1 MARKPNPALQEKL
14 AAFKRDQILQA
25 ARAVFAEKG
34 FHRSTIKDVATRA
47 GVADGTVYNYFENKT
62 ALILGLLDHFNQSD
76 QRETDFKGIEEIG
89 LEAFVR
95 QYTHQRFELLGS
107 EGLSLFQA
115 ILPEILSNEDLR
127 TLYRERIVA
136 PTFAAADRMIAPAIA
151 SDQISQNDAQLV
163 LRLEAAMFVGLMVL
177 RIIGDDYLEAN
188 WDKLPDTISDL
199 MLKAF
204 GLTGEPS

>member
-1 MARKPNPALQEKL
+1 MARKPNPELQEKL
-14 AAFKRDQILQA
+14 IAVKRDQILQA

-34 FHRSTIKDVATRA
+34 FHRSTIKDVAARA

-62 ALILGLLDHFNQSD
+62 ALILGLLDHFNQSER
-76 QRETDFKGIEEIG
+76 READLKGIKELG

-95 QYTHQRFELLGS
+95 SYTQQRFELLTT

-127 TLYRERIVA
+127 TLYRERIIA
-136 PTFAAADRMIAPAIA
+136 PTFAVADQVIAPAIA
-151 SDQISQNDAQLV
+151 SDQLGQNDAKLV
-163 LRLEAAMFVGLMVL
+163 LRLEAAMFVGLIVL

-188 WDKLPDTISDL
+188 WHKLPDTISDL

-204 GLTGEPS
+204 GLTGEAS

>member
-1 MARKPNPALQEKL
+1 MARKSNPELQEKL
-14 AAFKRDQILQA
+14 AAVKRDQILQA

-34 FHRSTIKDVATRA
+34 FHRSTIKDVAARA

-62 ALILGLLDHFNQSD
+62 ALILGLLDRFNQTD
-76 QRETDFKGIEEIG
+76 QREADFDSIKNIG

-95 QYTHQRFELLGS
+95 GYTRERFELLS
-107 EGLSLFQA
+107 NEGLSLFQA

-127 TLYRERIVA
+127 TLYRERIIA
-136 PTFAAADRMIAPAIA
+136 PTFAAADRVIAPAIA
-151 SDQISQNDAQLV
+151 AHSLNQNDTQLI
-163 LRLEAAMFVGLMVL
+163 LRLEAAMFVGLIVL

-188 WDKLPDTISDL
+188 WQKLPDTIADL

-204 GLTGEPS
+204 NTKGEPS

>member
-1 MARKPNPALQEKL
+1 MARKPNPELQEKL
-14 AAFKRDQILQA
+14 AAVKCDQILQA

-34 FHRSTIKDVATRA
+34 FHRSTIKDVAARA

-76 QRETDFKGIEEIG
+76 QRETDFRGIEEIG

-95 QYTHQRFELLGS
+95 DYTRKRFELLS
-107 EGLSLFQA
+107 HESLSLFQA

-136 PTFAAADRMIAPAIA
+136 PTFAVADQVIAPAIA
-151 SDQISQNDAQLV
+151 SDQLGQNDARLV

-188 WDKLPDTISDL
+188 WHKLPDTISDL

-204 GLTGEPS
+204 NAKEESS